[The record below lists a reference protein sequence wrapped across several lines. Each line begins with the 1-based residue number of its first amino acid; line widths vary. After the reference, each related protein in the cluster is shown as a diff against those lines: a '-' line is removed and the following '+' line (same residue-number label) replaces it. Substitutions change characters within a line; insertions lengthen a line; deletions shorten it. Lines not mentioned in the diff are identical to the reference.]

1 MNICHTLVILL
12 VVTFNTQFANVK
24 IKQQKNPHIPKPQHL
39 KRRSRM
45 VKLFL
50 GFYGFVPYILF
61 HFIGK
66 VKRSGCFMKN
76 SSTVLASLSI
86 FQCNSVT
93 RRFMSYV

>member
-1 MNICHTLVILL
+1 
-12 VVTFNTQFANVK
+12 
-24 IKQQKNPHIPKPQHL
+24 
-39 KRRSRM
+39 M

-66 VKRSGCFMKN
+66 VKLSECFMKN

-86 FQCNSVT
+86 FQYNSVT